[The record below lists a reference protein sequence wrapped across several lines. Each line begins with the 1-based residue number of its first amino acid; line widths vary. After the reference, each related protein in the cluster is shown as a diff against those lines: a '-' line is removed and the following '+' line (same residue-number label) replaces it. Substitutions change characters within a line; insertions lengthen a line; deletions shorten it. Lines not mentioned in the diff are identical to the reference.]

1 MIGSSYN
8 NTSSQKI
15 YFYNLKLIT
24 QKLIKPSSSIREREC
39 SIIID
44 STEALDTLDIFCFR
58 IRLHMWVFGV
68 TIS

>member
-24 QKLIKPSSSIREREC
+24 QKLIKPSSSIREY
-39 SIIID
+39 SILID
-44 STEALDTLDIFCFR
+44 STEALDTLDTFCFR